1 LYLTKKRNLFLAT
14 WLEWILLLV
23 RTHARR
29 HPRHSSTVV
38 NCIVIDALVWSMPH
52 QRCMQH

>member
-1 LYLTKKRNLFLAT
+1 LTKKRNLFLAT